1 MWVTVL
7 HVLQWPAAIFCGYLL
22 GKAARGRGVSVWLAY
37 GATLAVGAAIGLVS
51 AGLVEAREQVWK
63 GFLIWAAWSAF
74 GIVQGW
80 FMERRPGS
88 LTTFGLSGK
97 NQ

>member
-1 MWVTVL
+1 MWVTVFD
-7 HVLQWPAAIFCGYLL
+7 VLQWPAAILCGYVL
-22 GKAARGRGVSVWLAY
+22 GKAARARGASVWLAY
-37 GATLAVGAAIGLVS
+37 GAALVLGAAIGL
-51 AGLVEAREQVWK
+51 AHAWLAEAPAHAWK

-74 GIVQGW
+74 GTVQGW

-88 LTTFGLSGK
+88 LTTLDLSGK